1 MPITLISIMIINII
15 SNIIR
20 EAVKVQDGRKCRTLK
35 WHNELCGRES
45 TVPVLDQ
52 RGGVQAAYV
61 GTVKVAVFKR
71 GRNEKRCKLG
81 SLGSRT

>member
-20 EAVKVQDGRKCRTLK
+20 EEVKVQDGRKCRTLK

-52 RGGVQAAYV
+52 RGGGFRQHMWEQGKWQFLRGAEMRS
-61 GTVKVAVFKR
+61 VASWVP
-71 GRNEKRCKLG
+71 
-81 SLGSRT
+81 